1 MSSPN
6 VSVWTTK
13 SGEKIRVCDL
23 TDDHLTNILNH
34 IIRRHDALCFQ
45 SLSILEQMD
54 DETGGADEAFGEF
67 MDDPSVSTPLFR
79 ELSDEYHRRGL
90 GEFVQGHLLPKALDY
105 YRRQADRR
113 DELTRDPDSA
123 SRE

>member
-1 MSSPN
+1 MSGPEPA
-6 VSVWTTK
+6 VWTTK
-13 SGEKIRVCDL
+13 SGENILVRDL
-23 TDDHLTNILNH
+23 TNDHLTNILNH

-45 SLSILEQMD
+45 SLSVLEQMD

-90 GEFVQGHLLPKALDY
+90 GEFDKGHLLPKALDY
-105 YRRQADRR
+105 YKNQALRRE
-113 DELTRDPDSA
+113 ELT
-123 SRE
+123 